1 MDEELKD
8 FHFLNTP
15 EQGNDMEYQKTVHV
29 RKTSPKTLLE
39 NVGNLVQESLAG
51 HFDKDRKTVI
61 KMNGNFDRIYPGSN
75 TSPWFLDAFL
85 SVLRDHGFRNLL
97 VVEGDLMTFRA
108 YDMIRRTGLIHILHK
123 YDTPFIDYED
133 FPRNEKEIPLLF
145 DTAQVINTPV
155 PHAHG
160 IAKIS
165 CATKNLFGVLP
176 VYRRKYHRILSE
188 KLLETNDAMSMYT
201 IVDGTIGLDS
211 ESTRRGDP
219 RRLDLLMAGWNN
231 LKIDII
237 VSWIL
242 GYDTPEEIP
251 LLQMALEQN
260 KVDKDIVLA
269 GDFNKKENLPRFNF
283 KFEHSL
289 IRKTAMMLEN
299 TFLEDTKSFVWCE
312 TQLHKLYH
320 AYSFRKKRTDLF
332 KGDWMDYYKGYEEI
346 INI

>member
-1 MDEELKD
+1 
-8 FHFLNTP
+8 
-15 EQGNDMEYQKTVHV
+15 MEYEKTVHV
-29 RKTSPKTLLE
+29 KKTSPKTLREDVE
-39 NVGNLVQESLAG
+39 NLMETSLG
-51 HFDKDRKTVI
+51 GRFDKDVKTVI
-61 KMNGNFDRIYPGSN
+61 KINGNFDKVYPGSN

-85 SVLRDHGFRNLL
+85 QALRDRGFRNVL

-108 YDMIRRTGLIHILHK
+108 YDMIRRTGLINILHK
-123 YDTPFIDYED
+123 YDVPFIDYED
-133 FPRNEKEIPLLF
+133 FPRNKWEIPVLF
-145 DTAQVINTPV
+145 DNAQIINTPV

-188 KLLETNDAMSMYT
+188 KLLDTNAAMSMYT

-219 RRLDLLMAGWNN
+219 RRLDLLMAGWDN

-237 VSWIL
+237 VSWLL

-251 LLQMALEQN
+251 LLEMALRKQAVN
-260 KVDKDIVLA
+260 KDIVLA
-269 GDFNKKENLPRFNF
+269 GDFKNKEDLPRFNF
-283 KFEHSL
+283 KFKHSL
-289 IRKTAMMLEN
+289 IRKTAMVLEN
-299 TFLEDTKSFVWCE
+299 TPLEDMKSFVWFE

-320 AYSFRKKRTDLF
+320 QISFLKKRDKLYQ
-332 KGDWMDYYKGYEEI
+332 GDWMEYYRGFE
-346 INI
+346 NIVSI

>member
-1 MDEELKD
+1 M
-8 FHFLNTP
+8 N
-15 EQGNDMEYQKTVHV
+15 YQKNVYV
-29 RKTSPKTLLE
+29 KSTSP
-39 NVGNLVQESLAG
+39 QSLSDDINEVIAAT
-51 HFDKDRKTVI
+51 FLPYADKDKKTVLKI
-61 KMNGNFDRIYPGSN
+61 NGNFDRIYPGSN
-75 TSPWFLDAFL
+75 TSPWFLDNL
-85 SVLRDHGFRNLL
+85 LGCLRDCGFRYIL

-108 YDMIRRTGLIHILHK
+108 YNMIRRTGLINILHK
-123 YDTPFIDYED
+123 YDVPFVDYED
-133 FPRNEKEIPLLF
+133 FPRNDLEIPILF
-145 DTAQVINTPV
+145 NNAQLINTPV

-176 VYRRKYHRILSE
+176 VFRRKYHRILSE
-188 KLLETNDAMSMYT
+188 KLIEVNDAMSMYT

-251 LLQMALEQN
+251 LLQMALDQK
-260 KVDKDIVLA
+260 KVDKDIILT
-269 GDFNKKENLPRFNF
+269 GDFIKKEKLPRFNF
-283 KFEHSL
+283 KFKHSL
-289 IRKTAMMLEN
+289 TRKTAMMLEN
-299 TFLEDTKSFVWCE
+299 TFLEDTKSFVWLE

-320 AYSFRKKRTDLF
+320 AYSFKKKWADLF
-332 KGDWMDYYKGYEEI
+332 QGEWMDYYKGYEDI
-346 INI
+346 MK

>member
-1 MDEELKD
+1 
-8 FHFLNTP
+8 
-15 EQGNDMEYQKTVHV
+15 MEYEKTVYV
-29 RKTSPKTLLE
+29 KNTSPKTLREDVE
-39 NVGNLVQESLAG
+39 NLMEESLG
-51 HFDKDRKTVI
+51 KRFDKDVKTVI
-61 KMNGNFDRIYPGSN
+61 KINGNFDKVYPGSN

-85 SVLRDHGFRNLL
+85 QALRDRGFRNVL

-108 YDMIRRTGLIHILHK
+108 YDMIRRTGLINILHK
-123 YDTPFIDYED
+123 YDVPFVDYED
-133 FPRNEKEIPLLF
+133 FPRNKWEIPVLF
-145 DTAQVINTPV
+145 DNAQVINTPV

-188 KLLETNDAMSMYT
+188 KLLDTNAAMSMYT

-219 RRLDLLMAGWNN
+219 RRLDLLMAGWDN

-237 VSWIL
+237 VSWLL

-251 LLQMALEQN
+251 LLEMGLSHGSVN
-260 KVDKDIVLA
+260 KDILLA
-269 GDFNKKENLPRFNF
+269 GDYKNKEDLPRFNF
-283 KFEHSL
+283 KFKHSL
-289 IRKTAMMLEN
+289 IRKTAMALES
-299 TFLEDTKSFVWCE
+299 TFLEDMESFVWFE

-320 AYSFRKKRTDLF
+320 QISFLKKRHNLYQ
-332 KGDWMDYYKGYEEI
+332 GDWMEYYQGFEDIVEI
-346 INI
+346 

>member
-1 MDEELKD
+1 
-8 FHFLNTP
+8 
-15 EQGNDMEYQKTVHV
+15 MEHEKTVYV
-29 RKTSPKTLLE
+29 KKTSPKTLREDVE
-39 NVGNLVQESLAG
+39 NLMEESLG
-51 HFDKDRKTVI
+51 NRFDKDVKTVVKI
-61 KMNGNFDRIYPGSN
+61 NGNFDKVYPGSN

-85 SVLRDHGFRNLL
+85 QALRDRGFKNIL

-108 YDMIRRTGLIHILHK
+108 YDMIRRTGLINILHK
-123 YDTPFIDYED
+123 YDVPFVDYED
-133 FPRNEKEIPLLF
+133 FPRNKWEIPLLF
-145 DTAQVINTPV
+145 DNAQVINTPV

-188 KLLETNDAMSMYT
+188 KLLETNAAMSMYT

-219 RRLDLLMAGWNN
+219 RRLDLLMAGWDN

-237 VSWIL
+237 VSWLL

-251 LLQMALEQN
+251 LLEMALRQQ
-260 KVDKDIVLA
+260 KVDKDVLLA
-269 GDFNKKENLPRFNF
+269 GDYKNKEELPRFNF
-283 KFEHSL
+283 KFKHSL
-289 IRKTAMMLEN
+289 IRKTAMALEN
-299 TFLEDTKSFVWCE
+299 TFLEDMKSFVWFE

-320 AYSFRKKRTDLF
+320 QISFLKKRDKLYQ
-332 KGDWMDYYKGYEEI
+332 GDWMEYYQGFEDI
-346 INI
+346 VTI

>member
-1 MDEELKD
+1 MNHLNKVYLK
-8 FHFLNTP
+8 
-15 EQGNDMEYQKTVHV
+15 
-29 RKTSPKTLLE
+29 KTSPQGLGDDVNQVVASTLIPY
-39 NVGNLVQESLAG
+39 
-51 HFDKDRKTVI
+51 FDKDQKTLI
-61 KMNGNFDRIYPGSN
+61 KINGNFDRVYPGSN
-75 TSPWFLDAFL
+75 TSPWFLDALL
-85 SVLRDHGFRNLL
+85 SCLKDCGFRYLQ

-108 YDMIRRTGLIHILHK
+108 YDMIRRTGLIKILHK
-123 YDTPFIDYED
+123 YDVTFVDYED
-133 FPRNEKEIPLLF
+133 FPRDKKEIPLIFENTQL
-145 DTAQVINTPV
+145 INTPV

-176 VYRRKYHRILSE
+176 VFRRKYHRILSK
-188 KLLETNDAMSMYT
+188 KLLEVNNAMSMYT

-219 RRLDLLMAGWNN
+219 RRMDLLMAGWDN

-251 LLQMALEQN
+251 LLQMALDQN
-260 KVDKDIVLA
+260 KVDKDIILA

-283 KFEHSL
+283 KFKHSF

-320 AYSFRKKRTDLF
+320 AYSFRKKRTQLF
-332 KGDWMDYYKGYEEI
+332 HGDCMDYYKGYEDI